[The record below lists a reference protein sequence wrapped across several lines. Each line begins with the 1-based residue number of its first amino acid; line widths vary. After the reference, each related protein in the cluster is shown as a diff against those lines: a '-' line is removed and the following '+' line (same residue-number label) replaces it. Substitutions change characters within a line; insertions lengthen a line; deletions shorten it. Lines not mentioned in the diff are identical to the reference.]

1 MSSAQ
6 GYRQCMRES
15 LRRVLYQ
22 WKSPDTEIY
31 MHDRPAGCRAY
42 VYRPETK
49 EMLVVQYDGSFG
61 LQLFIASK
69 PMTACPSE
77 NLTFCQEL
85 QIRKLLDS
93 RMQDRQFGINLLPNG
108 YREISFKTVCKI
120 LEEYRIP
127 YTRVFKTVD
136 DFCRSFAIP
145 KSKLVRL

>member
-6 GYRQCMRES
+6 GYRQRMRES
-15 LRRVLYQ
+15 LRSVLYQ

-31 MHDRPAGCRAY
+31 MHDQPAGCRAY

-69 PMTACPSE
+69 PMTAC
-77 NLTFCQEL
+77 
-85 QIRKLLDS
+85 
-93 RMQDRQFGINLLPNG
+93 
-108 YREISFKTVCKI
+108 
-120 LEEYRIP
+120 
-127 YTRVFKTVD
+127 D
-136 DFCRSFAIP
+136 DFCQSFAIP